1 MFRRFRFMGR
11 SLFVALSLLL
21 ILSVAATAAPLLQ
34 STSKRLSTNFTVV
47 NLGPNEA
54 NVTARYIRPD
64 GSAWVAAPGNTNF
77 TVAGNFGQ
85 KVIAQYFDET
95 LSEGMGSVVLESNE
109 PLGAVVQIQARD
121 QVPTSGAYSG
131 VVNPA
136 NSFLIPQVLRQ
147 QNTANG
153 IANTQIAI
161 QSAESSGTIN
171 VNVELIPYPG
181 TGLPSHQKRFSNIA
195 PGASVLYDLATENQ
209 MPTGWYGAAVVT
221 AEGGKN
227 ISVVVN
233 IFNGENSLQVFNAF
247 PATSVAS
254 RWFIPQ
260 FTSRLPNG
268 LSTPV
273 IVQNLSGRT
282 LNPGEI
288 VLSCTSTSYEPKTFS
303 AQNNE
308 AVPNQAN
315 FAFNPVTDTS
325 LPDNWSGACNVSL
338 NGGSGVAF
346 VQMRKPGVNEEFAA
360 YEAFPSTA
368 TDTRVVV
375 PLVSK
380 RQPNGFATAV
390 TIQNLDTNN
399 SAAVTLRYVPS
410 ADYIAGGGSSTVLTR
425 NVTIPPGGNQIEN
438 HRLGDGVP
446 GMPDGWYGT
455 LVVEPQNSAN
465 ARPLVAFVQLTNYLG
480 LPGDTL
486 MAHSAFTLP

>member
-11 SLFVALSLLL
+11 SLFIALSLLL

-85 KVIAQYFDET
+85 KVIAQYFDKT

-147 QNTANG
+147 LNTRNG
-153 IANTQIAI
+153 LANTQIAI
-161 QSAESSGTIN
+161 QSAEASGAIN
-171 VNVELIPYPG
+171 VNVQLIPYPG
-181 TGLPSHQKRFSNIA
+181 TGLPAHTERITNIQ
-195 PGASVLYDLATENQ
+195 PGASFLYDLATEDQ
-209 MPTGWYGAAVVT
+209 MPAGWYGSAVVT
-221 AEGGKN
+221 AESGN

-233 IFNGENSLQVFNAF
+233 IFNGDNSLQVFNAF
-247 PATSVAS
+247 PSTSVAS
-254 RWFIPQ
+254 DWFVPL
-260 FTSRLPNG
+260 FTSRLQNG

-273 IVQNLSGRT
+273 VIQNLSGGT
-282 LNPGEI
+282 LNPGQI
-288 VLSCTSTSYEPKTFS
+288 VLSCNSTMFEPATFTATNS
-303 AQNNE
+303 V
-308 AVPNQAN
+308 AVQNQAS
-315 FAFNPVTDTS
+315 FAFNPVEDTS
-325 LPDNWSGACNVSL
+325 LPGNWSGACRVSL
-338 NGGSGVAF
+338 SGKNGVVF

-380 RQPNGFATAV
+380 RQANGFATAV
-390 TIQNLDTNN
+390 TIQNMDTNN

-425 NVTIPPGGNQIEN
+425 NVTIPPGGNQVEN
-438 HRLGDGVP
+438 HRLPDGVP

-455 LVVEPQNSAN
+455 LVVEPQSAST

-480 LPGDTL
+480 APGDTL
-486 MAHSAFTLP
+486 LAHNAFTLP